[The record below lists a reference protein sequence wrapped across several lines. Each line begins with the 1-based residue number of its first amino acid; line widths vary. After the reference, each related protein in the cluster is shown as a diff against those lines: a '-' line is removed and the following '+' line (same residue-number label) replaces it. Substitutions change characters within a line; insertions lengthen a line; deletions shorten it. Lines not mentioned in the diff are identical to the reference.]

1 MVRWLNLF
9 QFVSLLSAGVA
20 GCLAVALLVGFL
32 LQDRGI
38 VPLALSMAVA
48 LGLALVFG
56 VSLKWRGREF
66 SHREGILFVVV
77 AWLVASI
84 LGALPLYFSPSFDSF
99 TDAFFESMSGFTTT
113 GASILSDV
121 ERLPG
126 SLNFWRCF
134 THWLGGMGI
143 ILLGIAVLPLIG
155 TGGVQLYRAEFSGA
169 RSDSIK
175 PRVAETAKTLWKIYA
190 FFTVAEYI
198 SLRLVG
204 MTGLDA
210 ACHTFSTMGTGG
222 FSTRNLSVGAF
233 DSPAIELVIT
243 FFMLVAGINF
253 TLHYRL
259 LVERKPGRFF
269 SDFEIRAYLVIA
281 ALAAVA
287 IGASLV
293 WVNLASPLQA
303 TRTALFQTV
312 SIMTT
317 TGFVSEDFEVWPSLG
332 QLLLLSLMF
341 AGGCT
346 GSTAGGLKTARIVLL
361 TRVVS
366 REFRKVVSPRAIL
379 AIRLN
384 RDFMAET
391 TVQSL
396 LNLVY
401 LSFLVFATASIL
413 LTAVGLDI
421 LTALSATAASLFN
434 VGPGLG
440 LVGPTDN
447 YGHLPAFAKWV
458 LIFCMLAGRLEFY
471 TLLVLFT
478 RAFWRR

>member
-9 QFVSLLSAGVA
+9 QFVGLLSAGIA
-20 GCLAVALLVGFL
+20 GCLAVPLLVGFL
-32 LQDRGI
+32 LQDRGV
-38 VPLALSMAVA
+38 VPLALSMAIA
-48 LGLALVFG
+48 LALALVLG
-56 VSLKWRGREF
+56 VSLRWRGSEF

-77 AWLVASI
+77 AWLVASF
-84 LGALPLYFSPSFDSF
+84 LGALPFYLSSAFDSF

-121 ERLPG
+121 EGLPG
-126 SLNFWRCF
+126 SLHFWRCF
-134 THWLGGMGI
+134 THWIGGMGI

-169 RSDSIK
+169 RSDSVK

-190 FFTVAEYI
+190 FFTVVEYI
-198 SLRLVG
+198 CLRLVG
-204 MTGLDA
+204 MTRLDA

-222 FSTRNLSVGAF
+222 FSTRNLSIAAF
-233 DSPAIELVIT
+233 GSPAIELVIA
-243 FFMLVAGINF
+243 FFMLVAGMNF
-253 TLHYRL
+253 TMHYRL

-269 SDFEIRAYLVIA
+269 GDVEIRAYLIIA
-281 ALAAVA
+281 ALATIA

-293 WVNLASPLQA
+293 RVNLASPLDA
-303 TRTALFQTV
+303 TRMALFQTV

-317 TGFVSEDFEVWPSLG
+317 TGFASEDFELWPPLG
-332 QLLLLSLMF
+332 QLLLLFLMF

-384 RDFMAET
+384 RDYMAEA

-401 LSFLVFATASIL
+401 LSFLIFAIAGIL
-413 LTAVGLDI
+413 LTAAGLDI
-421 LTALSATAASLFN
+421 LTALSATAASMFN

-440 LVGPTDN
+440 TVGPIDN
-447 YGHLPAFAKWV
+447 YGHLPVFAKWV
-458 LIFCMLAGRLEFY
+458 LMFCMLAGRLEFY